1 MSSSPDAAQ
10 MALDSSR
17 GEPAQQPDVPGW
29 IQSAIDAATDLKALD
44 LRLLSVE
51 GLCDFADY
59 FLICSGRSDRQVEA
73 IGDAVEER
81 LREAGQKAM
90 NREGQNEGKWVLLDY
105 GDFVVHV
112 FDPLTRDF
120 YRLDQLWGDA
130 PILAQGS
137 EGEASFARQA
147 P

>member
-1 MSSSPDAAQ
+1 MTLESP
-10 MALDSSR
+10 
-17 GEPAQQPDVPGW
+17 QQSVSQSPSCPGW
-29 IQSAIDAATDLKALD
+29 IRSAVDAALDLKAED

-81 LREAGQKAM
+81 LREAGQKVM
-90 NREGQNEGKWVLLDY
+90 NREGQGEGKWVLLDY

-130 PILAQGS
+130 RVLARGDEDQGQS
-137 EGEASFARQA
+137 TSPEG
-147 P
+147 